1 MNKSQNKTG
10 SKLENRSL
18 AIAFNIL
25 SAVDANYVIVMPDG
39 KQHTRGDIVVQKS
52 KKEQPRRKMRG
63 NRKYGDLAS
72 HYRAFMED
80 MIVGQIASVPV
91 NGFKP
96 AHLASSMSAW
106 ACTNWGAGSAI
117 IASNKDCVEVMR
129 VK

>member
-1 MNKSQNKTG
+1 M
-10 SKLENRSL
+10 SKLQNRSVTIAL
-18 AIAFNIL
+18 NILTAFN
-25 SAVDANYVIVMPDG
+25 ADYVIVLPDG
-39 KQHTRGDIVVQKS
+39 TQHTRGNIVVKKA

-63 NRKYGDLAS
+63 NRKYGDLSS

-106 ACTNWGAGSAI
+106 ACNYWGTGSAI